1 MVRLLTTQGFGGA
14 KKHTEIVTG
23 VSWSGANELVT
34 VADDK
39 KIWMWNVE
47 GEPQALLLETDTF
60 CTELRWYPSLH
71 GGKGSE
77 LFVVGCTD
85 GSFKLVAKSGRVEK
99 VVTGAHNGAVTT
111 LRWSNDGQSLA
122 TSGEDGQVK
131 SWSRN
136 GMFRAHLAQA
146 EGAVYT
152 LCWSAES
159 EQILFSSGKHLV
171 IRPLTPSSK
180 QTMWKAHDAPVL
192 SAEWNAVNNLIV
204 SGGEDCR
211 YRVWDC
217 YGRQLYSSI
226 ANEYSICSVAWAPN
240 GRYFAVGSFNML
252 RLCDKTGWS
261 HSREAP
267 EVGSLMTL
275 SWTADS
281 TQIAAGTGS
290 GAVLFGQLVNR
301 EISCGH
307 LEVRQEEAHSLT
319 VINVTDDAREDLQF
333 KDRVTEM
340 SLSADHLVVITA
352 TQACIYSTSNWNTP
366 YIVELRG
373 TASLILQTAR
383 HFLMVDTINGLQV
396 LNYDGRVLS
405 QPKFQAM
412 RPDAL
417 STLNVGYAPDLIA
430 VIGHADPKVV
440 ILLDPLTGKQ
450 LGTVQHT
457 IDIEQVALSQRGDL
471 SKRRLVIVDK
481 NRDLYLTPVQGAQEL
496 YKLHIMVDSVAWN
509 QENDSLAAVADGAL
523 LVWFYPEVVYMDR
536 ELLPMTLSRQA
547 GGDWGK
553 TAEIIEFRSTR
564 VQVRRSDG
572 ATVCAWVSPYPSIL
586 EKFCSNNE
594 WEPALRLCRYVKSNE
609 LWACLAAMAI
619 AGKELH
625 TAEVAYA
632 AIEQVDKLL
641 YMCHIKELPTIEARE
656 SELLLFRR
664 RMPEA
669 IQVLVQAGWIY
680 RAIKMCV
687 RLYQWEKAFDLAR
700 QHQQHVD
707 TVLLYRHKF
716 LVAHGAE
723 ETLPKLATAAEQ
735 MGQLNEEQI
744 RAKIDAEKERER
756 ERGGQGGG
764 S

>member
-1 MVRLLTTQGFGGA
+1 MVRMTVSQHPTR
-14 KKHTEIVTG
+14 KHSEIVTG
-23 VSWSGANELVT
+23 ASWSGANELVT

-39 KIWMWNVE
+39 KVWLWNVE
-47 GEPQALLLETDTF
+47 GEPQSMMLEVDTF
-60 CTELRWYPSLH
+60 CTELRWFPSLH

-77 LFVVGCTD
+77 IFVVGCTD
-85 GSFKLVAKSGRVEK
+85 GSFKLISKSGRVEK

-111 LRWSNDGQSLA
+111 LRWSNDGSSLA

-159 EQILFSSGKHLV
+159 EQILFSSGKHLI

-204 SGGEDCR
+204 SGGEDCK

-217 YGRQLYSSI
+217 YGRQLYSSS
-226 ANEYSICSVAWAPN
+226 ANEYSISAVSWAPN

-267 EVGSLMTL
+267 EVGSVMTL

-281 TQIAAGTGS
+281 TQLAAGCGS
-290 GAVLFGQLVNR
+290 GAVLFGQLVHR
-301 EISCGH
+301 EVSCAH
-307 LEVRQEEAHSLT
+307 LEVRQEEPHSLT
-319 VINVTDDAREDLQF
+319 VLNVSDDTREDLQF

-340 SLSADHLVVITA
+340 SLSTTHLVVITS
-352 TQACIYSTSNWNTP
+352 TQACIYPTTNWSTP
-366 YIVELRG
+366 HIVELRG
-373 TASLILQTAR
+373 TVSLILQCAR
-383 HFLMVDTINGLQV
+383 HWLMVDTINGLQV
-396 LNYDGRVLS
+396 LNYDGRVVS
-405 QPKFQAM
+405 QPKFAAM

-417 STLNVGYAPDLIA
+417 SPLNVAYAPDLLAI
-430 VIGHADPKVV
+430 IGHADPKVV
-440 ILLDPLTGKQ
+440 MLLDPLTGKQ
-450 LGTVQHT
+450 LGTVQHS

-471 SKRRLVIVDK
+471 SKRRLVLVDN

-496 YKLHIMVDSVAWN
+496 HKLHIMVDSVAWN
-509 QENDSLAAVADGAL
+509 TENDALAAVADGQL

-536 ELLPMTLSRQA
+536 ELLPLTLSKQSA
-547 GGDWGK
+547 DWGK
-553 TAEIIEFRSTR
+553 TAEIVEFRETR

-586 EKFCSNNE
+586 ERFCSASE
-594 WEPALRLCRYVKSNE
+594 WEPALRLCRYVKAND

-656 SELLLFRR
+656 AELLLFRR

-669 IQVLVQAGWIY
+669 VQVLVQGGWIY
-680 RAIKMCV
+680 RAIKMYI
-687 RLYQWEKAFDLAR
+687 RLFQWERAYELAR
-700 QHQQHVD
+700 QHQQHID
-707 TVLLYRHKF
+707 TVLFFRQKF
-716 LVAHGAE
+716 LQQQRIE
-723 ETLPKLATAAEQ
+723 EPLPKLATAAQ
-735 MGQLNEEQI
+735 QLGALNEEAIQQ
-744 RAKIDAEKERER
+744 KIQAEEQREA
-756 ERGGQGGG
+756 ERGGGGQ
-764 S
+764 

>member
-1 MVRLLTTQGFGGA
+1 MVRMTVSQHPTR
-14 KKHTEIVTG
+14 KHSEIVTG
-23 VSWSGANELVT
+23 ASWSGANELVT

-39 KIWMWNVE
+39 KVWLWNVE
-47 GEPQALLLETDTF
+47 GEPQSMMLEVDTF
-60 CTELRWYPSLH
+60 CTELRWFPSLH

-77 LFVVGCTD
+77 IFVVGCTD
-85 GSFKLVAKSGRVEK
+85 GSFKLISKSGRVEK

-111 LRWSNDGQSLA
+111 LRWSNDGSSLA

-159 EQILFSSGKHLV
+159 EQILFSSGKDLI

-204 SGGEDCR
+204 SGGEDCK

-217 YGRQLYSSI
+217 YGRQLYSSS
-226 ANEYSICSVAWAPN
+226 ANEYSISAVSWAPN

-267 EVGSLMTL
+267 EVGSVMTL

-281 TQIAAGTGS
+281 TQLAAGCGS
-290 GAVLFGQLVNR
+290 GAVLFGQLVHR
-301 EISCGH
+301 EVSCAH
-307 LEVRQEEAHSLT
+307 LEVRQEEPHSLT
-319 VINVTDDAREDLQF
+319 VLNVSDDTREDLQF

-340 SLSADHLVVITA
+340 SLSTTHLVVITS
-352 TQACIYSTSNWNTP
+352 TQACIYPTTNWSTP
-366 YIVELRG
+366 HIVELRG
-373 TASLILQTAR
+373 TVSLILQCAR
-383 HFLMVDTINGLQV
+383 HWLMVDTINGLQV
-396 LNYDGRVLS
+396 LNYDGRVVS
-405 QPKFQAM
+405 QPKFAAM

-417 STLNVGYAPDLIA
+417 SPLNVAYAPDLLAI
-430 VIGHADPKVV
+430 IGHADPKVV
-440 ILLDPLTGKQ
+440 MLLDPLTGKQ
-450 LGTVQHT
+450 LGTVQHS

-471 SKRRLVIVDK
+471 SKRRLVLVDK

-496 YKLHIMVDSVAWN
+496 HKLHIMVDSVAWN
-509 QENDSLAAVADGAL
+509 TENDALAAVADGQL

-536 ELLPMTLSRQA
+536 ELLPLTLSKQSA
-547 GGDWGK
+547 DWGK
-553 TAEIIEFRSTR
+553 TAEIVEFRETR

-586 EKFCSNNE
+586 ERFCSASE
-594 WEPALRLCRYVKSNE
+594 WEPALRLCRYVKAND

-656 SELLLFRR
+656 AELLLFRR

-669 IQVLVQAGWIY
+669 VQVLVQGGWIY
-680 RAIKMCV
+680 RAIKMYI
-687 RLYQWEKAFDLAR
+687 RLFQWERAYELAR
-700 QHQQHVD
+700 QHQQHID
-707 TVLLYRHKF
+707 TVLFFRQKF
-716 LVAHGAE
+716 LQQQRIE
-723 ETLPKLATAAEQ
+723 EPLPKLATAAQ
-735 MGQLNEEQI
+735 QLGALNEEAIQQ
-744 RAKIDAEKERER
+744 KIQAEEQREA
-756 ERGGQGGG
+756 ERGGGGQ
-764 S
+764 

>member
-1 MVRLLTTQGFGGA
+1 MTVSQHPTR
-14 KKHTEIVTG
+14 KHSEIVTG
-23 VSWSGANELVT
+23 ASWSGANELVT

-39 KIWMWNVE
+39 KVWLWNVE
-47 GEPQALLLETDTF
+47 GEPQSMMLEVDTF
-60 CTELRWYPSLH
+60 CTELRWFPSLH

-77 LFVVGCTD
+77 IFVVGCTD
-85 GSFKLVAKSGRVEK
+85 GSFKLISKSGRVEK

-111 LRWSNDGQSLA
+111 LRWSNDGSSLA

-159 EQILFSSGKHLV
+159 EQILFSSGKHLI

-204 SGGEDCR
+204 SGGEDCK

-217 YGRQLYSSI
+217 YGRQLYSSS
-226 ANEYSICSVAWAPN
+226 ANEYSISAVSWAPN

-267 EVGSLMTL
+267 EVGSVMTL

-281 TQIAAGTGS
+281 TQLAAGCGS
-290 GAVLFGQLVNR
+290 GAVLFGQLVHR
-301 EISCGH
+301 EVSCAH
-307 LEVRQEEAHSLT
+307 LEVRQEEPHSLT
-319 VINVTDDAREDLQF
+319 VLNVSDDTREDLQF

-340 SLSADHLVVITA
+340 SLSTTHLVVITS
-352 TQACIYSTSNWNTP
+352 TQACIYPTTNWSTP
-366 YIVELRG
+366 HIVELRG
-373 TASLILQTAR
+373 TVSLILQCAR
-383 HFLMVDTINGLQV
+383 HWLMVDTINGLQV
-396 LNYDGRVLS
+396 LNYDGRVVS
-405 QPKFQAM
+405 QPKFAAM

-417 STLNVGYAPDLIA
+417 SPLNVAYAPDLLAI
-430 VIGHADPKVV
+430 IGHADPKVV
-440 ILLDPLTGKQ
+440 MLLDPLTGKQ
-450 LGTVQHT
+450 LGTVQHS

-471 SKRRLVIVDK
+471 SKRRLVLVDK

-496 YKLHIMVDSVAWN
+496 HKLHIMVDSVAWN
-509 QENDSLAAVADGAL
+509 TENDALAAVADGQL

-536 ELLPMTLSRQA
+536 ELLPLTLSKQSA
-547 GGDWGK
+547 DWGK
-553 TAEIIEFRSTR
+553 TAEIVEFRETR

-586 EKFCSNNE
+586 ERFCSASE
-594 WEPALRLCRYVKSNE
+594 WEPALRLCRYVKAND

-656 SELLLFRR
+656 AELLLFRR

-669 IQVLVQAGWIY
+669 VQVLVQGGWIY
-680 RAIKMCV
+680 RAIKMYI
-687 RLYQWEKAFDLAR
+687 RLFQWERAYELAR
-700 QHQQHVD
+700 QHQQHID
-707 TVLLYRHKF
+707 TVLFFRQKF
-716 LVAHGAE
+716 LQQQRIE
-723 ETLPKLATAAEQ
+723 EPLPKLATAAQ
-735 MGQLNEEQI
+735 QLGALNEEAIQQ
-744 RAKIDAEKERER
+744 KIQAEEQREA
-756 ERGGQGGG
+756 ERGGGGQ
-764 S
+764 

>member
-1 MVRLLTTQGFGGA
+1 MVRMTVSQHPTR
-14 KKHTEIVTG
+14 KHSEIVTG
-23 VSWSGANELVT
+23 ASWSGANELVT

-39 KIWMWNVE
+39 KVWLWNVE
-47 GEPQALLLETDTF
+47 GEPQSMMLEVDTF
-60 CTELRWYPSLH
+60 CTELRWFPSLH

-77 LFVVGCTD
+77 IFVVGCTD
-85 GSFKLVAKSGRVEK
+85 GSFKLISKSGRVEK

-111 LRWSNDGQSLA
+111 LRWSNDGSSLA

-159 EQILFSSGKHLV
+159 EQILFSSGKHLI

-204 SGGEDCR
+204 SGGEDCK

-217 YGRQLYSSI
+217 YGRQLYSSS
-226 ANEYSICSVAWAPN
+226 ANEYSISAVSWAPN

-267 EVGSLMTL
+267 EVGSVMTL

-281 TQIAAGTGS
+281 TQLAAGCGS
-290 GAVLFGQLVNR
+290 GAVLFGQLVHR
-301 EISCGH
+301 EVSCAH
-307 LEVRQEEAHSLT
+307 LEVRQEEPHSLT
-319 VINVTDDAREDLQF
+319 VLNVSDDTREDLQF

-340 SLSADHLVVITA
+340 SLSTTHLVVITS
-352 TQACIYSTSNWNTP
+352 TQACIYPTTNWSTP
-366 YIVELRG
+366 HIVELRG
-373 TASLILQTAR
+373 TVSLILQCAR
-383 HFLMVDTINGLQV
+383 HWLMVDTINGLQV
-396 LNYDGRVLS
+396 LNYDGRVVS
-405 QPKFQAM
+405 QPKFAAM

-417 STLNVGYAPDLIA
+417 SPLNVAYAPDLLAI
-430 VIGHADPKVV
+430 IGHADPKVV
-440 ILLDPLTGKQ
+440 MLLDPLTGKQ
-450 LGTVQHT
+450 LGTVQHS

-471 SKRRLVIVDK
+471 SKRRLVLVDK

-496 YKLHIMVDSVAWN
+496 HKLHIMVDSVAWN
-509 QENDSLAAVADGAL
+509 TENDALAAVADGQL

-536 ELLPMTLSRQA
+536 ELLPLTLSKQSA
-547 GGDWGK
+547 DWGK
-553 TAEIIEFRSTR
+553 TAEIVEFRETR

-586 EKFCSNNE
+586 ERFCSASE
-594 WEPALRLCRYVKSNE
+594 WEPALRLCRYVKAND

-656 SELLLFRR
+656 AELLLFRR

-669 IQVLVQAGWIY
+669 VQVLVQGGWIY
-680 RAIKMCV
+680 RAIKMYI
-687 RLYQWEKAFDLAR
+687 RLFQWERAYELAR
-700 QHQQHVD
+700 QHQQHID
-707 TVLLYRHKF
+707 TVLFFRQKF
-716 LVAHGAE
+716 LQQQRIE
-723 ETLPKLATAAEQ
+723 EPLPKLATAAQ
-735 MGQLNEEQI
+735 QLGALNEEAIQQ
-744 RAKIDAEKERER
+744 KIQAEEQREA
-756 ERGGQGGG
+756 ERGGGGQ
-764 S
+764 